1 MSKLLAATVIVSF
14 ALAPLTAAACGDS
27 MADSSADKV
36 GLQAPPAATK
46 APLTVAKATAPKAQ
60 KPSAKEAKVQDPAV
74 KVAST
79 R

>member
-36 GLQAPPAATK
+36 GMQAPPAATK
-46 APLTVAKATAPKAQ
+46 APLTVAKASVPNAQ
-60 KPSAKEAKVQDPAV
+60 KPAAKEAKAQDV
-74 KVAST
+74 KLKVAST

>member
-46 APLTVAKATAPKAQ
+46 TVAKATAPKAQ
-60 KPSAKEAKVQDPAV
+60 KPAAKEAKAQDEKL